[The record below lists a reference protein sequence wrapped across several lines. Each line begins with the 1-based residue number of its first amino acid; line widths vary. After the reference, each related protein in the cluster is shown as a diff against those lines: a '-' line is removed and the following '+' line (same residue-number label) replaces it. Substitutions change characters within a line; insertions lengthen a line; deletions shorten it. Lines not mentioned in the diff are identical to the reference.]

1 MKCVIPGINI
11 KVFGR
16 AVHSLAKI
24 GDELYVEP
32 GPSGWANVHQPLN
45 FELVFPK
52 TSPVCRRGSGVSA
65 EAKKRISFR
74 TVNAARSAFVCFHFG
89 SGFFS
94 YYDEGISVQK
104 ECSISEEAV
113 KCKVAMKAFL
123 NSFKSLATLERNVER
138 CKLIIDGEEARLGVQ
153 LTCRYGIVKTYNLSF
168 IECETL
174 QAVYNKSGCTNYIQS
189 QSKVWS
195 DVVVNFQPNQEEV
208 TLCVAE
214 EKTIIRNY
222 VDDEPDPLKAIHTV
236 LTMEAGEFDGYD
248 ISAECEV
255 TFCLKE
261 LRAVLTFAEP
271 VNLPVS
277 SHFSAP
283 GSPIIF
289 VCDNSPV
296 FEATFV
302 LATLSKKADSQIA
315 RSQAVNRQAS
325 QTTQYQAI
333 SGISSCLSPTTV
345 KHGSPVLHS
354 RGSEHTSPRNNE
366 YIEKEHNFEVGHS
379 LVHGESSLSGNKPPL
394 IVVNENKSY
403 LGPES
408 LSLNALHEDSK
419 TLPSTPSPP
428 AKKAKFFSRCF
439 DSTFDPKCI
448 PGIDRILAE
457 DSDDD
462 S

>member
-1 MKCVIPGINI
+1 MHVQTDVHIYHTLRSPVATVRTAISPIMHTRHIPSFLRRAFSVS
-11 KVFGR
+11 KSEKLTSLFGR

-113 KCKVAMKAFL
+113 KCKVAMK
-123 NSFKSLATLERNVER
+123 
-138 CKLIIDGEEARLGVQ
+138 
-153 LTCRYGIVKTYNLSF
+153 
-168 IECETL
+168 
-174 QAVYNKSGCTNYIQS
+174 AVYNKSGCTNYIQS

>member
-1 MKCVIPGINI
+1 MELTLWCRMKCVIPGINI

-32 GPSGWANVHQPLN
+32 GPSG
-45 FELVFPK
+45 
-52 TSPVCRRGSGVSA
+52 
-65 EAKKRISFR
+65 ISFR

-94 YYDEGISVQK
+94 YYDEGFSVQK
-104 ECSISEEAV
+104 ECSVSEEAV

-123 NSFKSLATLERNVER
+123 NSFKSVATLERNVER

-174 QAVYNKSGCTNYIQS
+174 QAVYNKSECTNYIQS

-222 VDDEPDPLKAIHTV
+222 VDDEPDPAKAIHTV
-236 LTMEAGEFDGYD
+236 LTMEAAEFDGYD

-302 LATLSKKADSQIA
+302 LATLSRKADSQIA
-315 RSQAVNRQAS
+315 RSQTVSRQVS
-325 QTTQYQAI
+325 QTTQCQAI

-345 KHGSPVLHS
+345 KHRSPVLHS
-354 RGSEHTSPRNNE
+354 RRSEHISPLNNE
-366 YIEKEHNFEVGHS
+366 SNVEKGHNFEAGHS
-379 LVHGESSLSGNKPPL
+379 LFHGESSLIGKKPPL
-394 IVVNENKSY
+394 VVVNENKSY
-403 LGPES
+403 LRPES
-408 LSLNALHEDSK
+408 HSLNALHEESK
-419 TLPSTPSPP
+419 ILPSTPPP

-457 DSDDD
+457 DSEDD

>member
-1 MKCVIPGINI
+1 MELTLWCRMKCVIPGINI

-32 GPSGWANVHQPLN
+32 GPSG
-45 FELVFPK
+45 
-52 TSPVCRRGSGVSA
+52 
-65 EAKKRISFR
+65 ISFR

-94 YYDEGISVQK
+94 YYDEGFSVQK
-104 ECSISEEAV
+104 ECSVSEEAV
-113 KCKVAMKAFL
+113 KCKVAMKA
-123 NSFKSLATLERNVER
+123 
-138 CKLIIDGEEARLGVQ
+138 
-153 LTCRYGIVKTYNLSF
+153 
-168 IECETL
+168 
-174 QAVYNKSGCTNYIQS
+174 VYNKSECTNYIQS

-222 VDDEPDPLKAIHTV
+222 VDDEPDPAKAIHTV
-236 LTMEAGEFDGYD
+236 LTMEAAEFDGYD

-302 LATLSKKADSQIA
+302 LATLSRKADSQIA
-315 RSQAVNRQAS
+315 RSQTVSRQVS
-325 QTTQYQAI
+325 QTTQCQAI

-345 KHGSPVLHS
+345 KHRSPVLHS
-354 RGSEHTSPRNNE
+354 RRSEHISPLNNE
-366 YIEKEHNFEVGHS
+366 SNVEKGHNFEAGHS
-379 LVHGESSLSGNKPPL
+379 LFHGESSLIGKKPPL
-394 IVVNENKSY
+394 VVVNENKSY
-403 LGPES
+403 LRPES
-408 LSLNALHEDSK
+408 HSLNALHEESK
-419 TLPSTPSPP
+419 ILPSTPPP

-457 DSDDD
+457 DSEDD